1 MVPYLQIIDHPLIQ
15 HKLSFLRDRSH
26 AVVEFRA
33 LVRELSLLLAYEAT
47 CDLPL
52 MEKIVTLP
60 DGSSCVTHKLENDA
74 LCLIPILRAGSAL
87 LEGMLDF
94 VPTASVGH
102 IVVQRH
108 HETLAAEEFYFK
120 APSDLGKR
128 LCIVLDPMLA
138 TGHSAVAAIRR
149 LKQAGAGAIIFTCL
163 VAAPE
168 GVKHLHEM
176 HPDVKIISC
185 ALDEKLDADGYIVP
199 GLGDAGDRFYG
210 T

>member
-1 MVPYLQIIDHPLIQ
+1 MFPYLQIIDHPLIQ
-15 HKLSFLRDRSH
+15 HKLSFLRDRSLSI
-26 AVVEFRA
+26 VEFRA

-47 CDLPL
+47 RDLPL
-52 MEKIVTLP
+52 KEKIVPLP
-60 DGSSCVTHKLENDA
+60 DGSSCSTYKLEQGG

-94 VPTASVGH
+94 VPTAGVGH

-108 HETLAAEEFYFK
+108 HATLEAEEFYFK
-120 APSDLGKR
+120 APPALEKR

-138 TGHSAVAAIRR
+138 TGHSAVAAIKR
-149 LKQAGAGAIIFTCL
+149 LKQAGAKNIIFTCL

-168 GVKHLHEM
+168 GVGHLHKV
-176 HPDVKIISC
+176 HPDVRIISC
-185 ALDEKLDADGYIVP
+185 ALDEKLDAHSYIVP